1 MKADCITKASVNYLS
16 SKLIHFYKGWENEL
30 YEKKSDILGL
40 PSDGRKTQGKINGEQ
55 NAKTDSSENKQV
67 YRVVISYSLQDLHS
81 KLKWVNIFA
90 TMHVH
95 IGCTY

>member
-1 MKADCITKASVNYLS
+1 M
-16 SKLIHFYKGWENEL
+16 

-81 KLKWVNIFA
+81 KLK
-90 TMHVH
+90 
-95 IGCTY
+95 